1 MDALDSLQ
9 QEMESAFARL
19 NAKLSHLRLTL
30 PDGLPSSPIDSAPP
44 LGPSKDE
51 KEQGSKQAELEE
63 EPPALRPYLRSADAH
78 DETRYASAAVRRSTR
93 HESDTVYRLR
103 GRWMQLSTHCAFFT
117 RAIGFGD
124 IRKSLLNR
132 TMSKTKSE
140 GEIARRLESLPFLS
154 RPLNPESTFR
164 ICWDLASLV
173 LLLVD
178 AIVLPLSIAWYWDMG
193 FGRVSSYILSISVGV
208 SVVFWTLD
216 IILNLNTAV
225 YIKGQLVHDR
235 SAILKRYLSTWFVLD
250 ISLVSLDYLNM
261 AQDLNLSWLRF
272 GRIFRAFRM
281 LRLLK
286 MTKLDEIIQ
295 ELAASTGRQWI
306 MLVIAILT
314 SAIAATLVTHFI
326 TCIWFWIGYTIQQQ
340 EEALQQ
346 GRESWILKAGA
357 WDQPGGTQYIHSL
370 RYVMNS
376 PAPPTIA
383 PESWEE
389 RLVDIMNNLFV
400 LVVIGNVISK
410 ISGTMAELRAMN
422 EARSRQRREIR
433 VYLSNQDAS
442 FELVSRI
449 MKFVEYKLE
458 KMTPVTFDS
467 SLISKT
473 LQTELYMSQRGEFLE
488 VLPIFHL
495 TKEVFPDS
503 FAAICAC
510 LKKHVFE
517 SKERVFSAGAVA
529 TSLFITVAGKFV
541 YMEVEDAGK
550 EQLVQGGEWFEEL
563 ALYAEGLVHHSTLSS
578 KAFSEVLSLHNE
590 DFIDNLQNSPD
601 CASMFCEYA
610 KEFIDGMRKNA
621 MGGHQHQLYLS
632 QYCCGKTKIYQEMF
646 PDSKT
651 RLMNIRLFPTELE
664 ELPDTF
670 ELEPLDVG
678 DESGA
683 LPRMPGSGLLHYL
696 QSLSGESLELDLLE
710 TALWTHLPELNRHY
724 GAYIVFDQVA
734 ERDRADSACLSLVAL
749 VWNRYDL
756 FVKPQ
761 VDETTRLTPAQWDQ
775 LQDILSWTKPSHE
788 QIHAALVL
796 LAIRGLGK
804 SVHVQSQSE
813 CEGHPEQAVRYLVD
827 NARNVVPSI
836 IPLSDTALHCLC
848 SVLEIHEIFNLA
860 QMLQGEN
867 VPASVA
873 QVQEKIAE
881 CGPEVFNC
889 YILFLLGFMSGI
901 AGGRGS
907 KFLTARTAPS
917 FIASLQ
923 VFSQLTKLTPRSVY
937 WGYLRARAGSF
948 QSSFTTAEDLAL
960 VRLACLSRVQGAQSF
975 LHLQTAW
982 SGLSNKQ
989 RGALVSHLLADGI
1002 TRQAMIFIFL
1012 PDCIQK
1018 SMANPTVG
1026 LTVLLEVLV
1035 DLLAH
1040 LQVILKEV
1048 PNMQIWIDLSDL
1060 AEFAA
1065 AVQNNFVF
1073 QTCISRCKVDVP
1085 QPIGKRA
1092 QIQLQM
1098 TSANW
1103 LRIQEVETDL
1113 MSVSHR
1119 VSELLK
1125 RQQWLEA
1132 YLTNAEAWGV

>member
-1 MDALDSLQ
+1 M
-9 QEMESAFARL
+9 
-19 NAKLSHLRLTL
+19 
-30 PDGLPSSPIDSAPP
+30 
-44 LGPSKDE
+44 
-51 KEQGSKQAELEE
+51 
-63 EPPALRPYLRSADAH
+63 
-78 DETRYASAAVRRSTR
+78 ASC
-93 HESDTVYRLR
+93 E
-103 GRWMQLSTHCAFFT
+103 
-117 RAIGFGD
+117 
-124 IRKSLLNR
+124 
-132 TMSKTKSE
+132 
-140 GEIARRLESLPFLS
+140 
-154 RPLNPESTFR
+154 
-164 ICWDLASLV
+164 
-173 LLLVD
+173 
-178 AIVLPLSIAWYWDMG
+178 
-193 FGRVSSYILSISVGV
+193 
-208 SVVFWTLD
+208 
-216 IILNLNTAV
+216 
-225 YIKGQLVHDR
+225 
-235 SAILKRYLSTWFVLD
+235 
-250 ISLVSLDYLNM
+250 
-261 AQDLNLSWLRF
+261 
-272 GRIFRAFRM
+272 
-281 LRLLK
+281 
-286 MTKLDEIIQ
+286 DEIIQ

-433 VYLSNQDAS
+433 
-442 FELVSRI
+442 
-449 MKFVEYKLE
+449 LE

-517 SKERVFSAGAVA
+517 SKDPGMSEPENALSAW
-529 TSLFITVAGKFV
+529 LQ
-541 YMEVEDAGK
+541 VEDAGK

-578 KAFSEVLSLHNE
+578 KAFSECWLPK
-590 DFIDNLQNSPD
+590 FMT
-601 CASMFCEYA
+601 C
-610 KEFIDGMRKNA
+610 
-621 MGGHQHQLYLS
+621 
-632 QYCCGKTKIYQEMF
+632 TK
-646 PDSKT
+646 
-651 RLMNIRLFPTELE
+651 
-664 ELPDTF
+664 
-670 ELEPLDVG
+670 
-678 DESGA
+678 
-683 LPRMPGSGLLHYL
+683 
-696 QSLSGESLELDLLE
+696 DLLE

-948 QSSFTTAEDLAL
+948 QSSFTTAEEGFRPCHVIWKPL
-960 VRLACLSRVQGAQSF
+960 RWIRGAQSF

-1065 AVQNNFVF
+1065 AVQKLD
-1073 QTCISRCKVDVP
+1073 R
-1085 QPIGKRA
+1085 
-1092 QIQLQM
+1092 
-1098 TSANW
+1098 TSA
-1103 LRIQEVETDL
+1103 
-1113 MSVSHR
+1113 
-1119 VSELLK
+1119 
-1125 RQQWLEA
+1125 
-1132 YLTNAEAWGV
+1132 TNADGVGDSARMKLALGRAWHARWCGPDCWREVIFQDAKERVKELAVQVSGTEAKFTTLEHLDCEGPGFNELWKVLRDLARFELPSDSLRPLRQLRGWTDESSRADLGDAGIPAMSLTLKALAVMMHDECLNSAFQHVVEWDPWIKEVGSFDACHKAFGSCAS

>member
-1 MDALDSLQ
+1 
-9 QEMESAFARL
+9 
-19 NAKLSHLRLTL
+19 
-30 PDGLPSSPIDSAPP
+30 
-44 LGPSKDE
+44 
-51 KEQGSKQAELEE
+51 
-63 EPPALRPYLRSADAH
+63 
-78 DETRYASAAVRRSTR
+78 
-93 HESDTVYRLR
+93 
-103 GRWMQLSTHCAFFT
+103 
-117 RAIGFGD
+117 
-124 IRKSLLNR
+124 
-132 TMSKTKSE
+132 
-140 GEIARRLESLPFLS
+140 
-154 RPLNPESTFR
+154 
-164 ICWDLASLV
+164 
-173 LLLVD
+173 
-178 AIVLPLSIAWYWDMG
+178 MG

-208 SVVFWTLD
+208 SVLED

-449 MKFVEYKLE
+449 MKFVEPLGLDWLLCRYKLE
-458 KMTPVTFDS
+458 KMTPVTLAPVGETGDTGVTFDS

-517 SKERVFSAGAVA
+517 SKDPGMSEPVERVFSAGAVA

-550 EQLVQGGEWFEEL
+550 EQLVQGENHSDRGGVSCCVACSAFALQVGQEPDATRAAMRERSPLGNLVAPVPRIVGLLGEDRVRVRVERSSDEP
-563 ALYAEGLVHHSTLSS
+563 ALRMSS
-578 KAFSEVLSLHNE
+578 WERPSSPGEV

-683 LPRMPGSGLLHYL
+683 LPRMHPDVERRQRAWEKAAVPG
-696 QSLSGESLELDLLE
+696 
-710 TALWTHLPELNRHY
+710 
-724 GAYIVFDQVA
+724 
-734 ERDRADSACLSLVAL
+734 LV
-749 VWNRYDL
+749 
-756 FVKPQ
+756 
-761 VDETTRLTPAQWDQ
+761 
-775 LQDILSWTKPSHE
+775 IL
-788 QIHAALVL
+788 I
-796 LAIRGLGK
+796 
-804 SVHVQSQSE
+804 
-813 CEGHPEQAVRYLVD
+813 
-827 NARNVVPSI
+827 
-836 IPLSDTALHCLC
+836 
-848 SVLEIHEIFNLA
+848 
-860 QMLQGEN
+860 
-867 VPASVA
+867 
-873 QVQEKIAE
+873 
-881 CGPEVFNC
+881 
-889 YILFLLGFMSGI
+889 
-901 AGGRGS
+901 
-907 KFLTARTAPS
+907 
-917 FIASLQ
+917 
-923 VFSQLTKLTPRSVY
+923 SVY
-937 WGYLRARAGSF
+937 IGS
-948 QSSFTTAEDLAL
+948 
-960 VRLACLSRVQGAQSF
+960 
-975 LHLQTAW
+975 
-982 SGLSNKQ
+982 
-989 RGALVSHLLADGI
+989 
-1002 TRQAMIFIFL
+1002 
-1012 PDCIQK
+1012 
-1018 SMANPTVG
+1018 
-1026 LTVLLEVLV
+1026 
-1035 DLLAH
+1035 
-1040 LQVILKEV
+1040 
-1048 PNMQIWIDLSDL
+1048 
-1060 AEFAA
+1060 
-1065 AVQNNFVF
+1065 
-1073 QTCISRCKVDVP
+1073 
-1085 QPIGKRA
+1085 
-1092 QIQLQM
+1092 
-1098 TSANW
+1098 
-1103 LRIQEVETDL
+1103 
-1113 MSVSHR
+1113 
-1119 VSELLK
+1119 
-1125 RQQWLEA
+1125 
-1132 YLTNAEAWGV
+1132 